1 MQMTVN
7 EADWK
12 LFRKKLPDWQ
22 EAYME
27 RLNREY
33 ASLLAGSG
41 AASDKFWELDRRIR
55 EDKPRINM
63 STRMSRDNMNH
74 NITMLLVNGVISL
87 SDLNDF
93 SDDMKKQMG
102 KMVSTDNREE

>member
-33 ASLLAGSG
+33 AALLASSG

-55 EDKPRINM
+55 EDGKRVGV
-63 STRMSRDNMNH
+63 SARMSRSNMYH
-74 NITMLLVNGVISL
+74 NITMLLADGVILL
-87 SDLNDF
+87 SDLDDF
-93 SDDMKKQMG
+93 SDDMKERMAQMVAS
-102 KMVSTDNREE
+102 KK

>member
-22 EAYME
+22 EAFME

-33 ASLLAGSG
+33 AALLAGSSV
-41 AASDKFWELDRRIR
+41 ASDKFWELERRIR
-55 EDKPRINM
+55 EDGKRVGV
-63 STRMSRDNMNH
+63 SARMSRSNMYH
-74 NITMLLVNGVISL
+74 NITMLLADGVISL
-87 SDLNDF
+87 SDLDDF
-93 SDDMKKQMG
+93 SDDLKER
-102 KMVSTDNREE
+102 MVRMTAQED